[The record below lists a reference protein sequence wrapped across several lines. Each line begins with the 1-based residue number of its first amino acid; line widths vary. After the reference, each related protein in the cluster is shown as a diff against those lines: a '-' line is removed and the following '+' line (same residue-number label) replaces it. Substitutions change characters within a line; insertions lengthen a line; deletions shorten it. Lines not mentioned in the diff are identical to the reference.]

1 MNHPAGPE
9 RRSCVLW
16 SRNLPV
22 ALCLS
27 LWTLASG
34 CGGERDASPAAAAD
48 RPAPDEPWFTDRAK
62 DSGLDFV
69 HVNGASGQLFIPEIL
84 APGSALF
91 DFDNDGDLDIFIP
104 QGRLLGGRTGGAA
117 PLQVPGS
124 PPPQSRLYRN
134 DLQIRADGSRALS
147 FTDVTQESGIQ
158 VQGYPMG
165 AAAADV
171 NNDGCVD
178 LFVTGF
184 GRNHLFR
191 NGCDGSFTDIWKDR
205 APDWAVSASFLD
217 YDRDGWLDLY
227 VGNYVHYSLD
237 IATKCQ
243 ALSGEPDYC
252 TPQAFR
258 AQTHRLYRNTG
269 GGAFVDVTARAL
281 SGNSAGPALGVSTAD
296 FNQDGWI
303 DLYVANDGAANML
316 WMNQR
321 DGTFRDAAL
330 LAGAAL
336 SAEGKPEGSMGVDA
350 GDFDNDGDEDLFMTH
365 LPDEGNNLYVN
376 DGSGVFEDQSTRSG
390 LGPLSLGY
398 TGFGTAWFDYDNDGW
413 LDLMAANGAVSLKS
427 MRGSGQFPYNEPNR
441 LFRNLAN
448 GRFEDVTSA
457 AGPVF
462 QLSEVS
468 RGASFGDIDND
479 GDTDVLVTN
488 NNGPVRLLLNGI
500 GQRRHWLG
508 LRLVGAGVARDMI
521 GARVAVTGAGGRT
534 LWRRARSDGS
544 YASANDPRV
553 LFGLGDAAGAVGVRV
568 IWPDGAS
575 EEWNGQTI
583 DRWTTLER
591 GTGR

>member
-9 RRSCVLW
+9 HRRPRVLRSRNCPIALCLVLW
-16 SRNLPV
+16 SF
-22 ALCLS
+22 
-27 LWTLASG
+27 ASG
-34 CGGERDASPAAAAD
+34 CRGDQVPEEGNPTTAARSTD
-48 RPAPDEPWFTDRAK
+48 DEPWFTDQAK
-62 DSGLDFV
+62 DAGLDFV
-69 HVNGASGQLFIPEIL
+69 HVNGASGHLFIPEIL
-84 APGSALF
+84 APGAALF

-104 QGRLLGGRTGGAA
+104 QGQMLGVAGGASA
-117 PLQVPGS
+117 PPM
-124 PPPQSRLYRN
+124 PPRSRLYRN
-134 DLQIRADGSRALS
+134 DLQIRPDGTRTLA
-147 FTDVTQESGIQ
+147 FTDVTRESRIQ

-191 NGCDGSFTDIWKDR
+191 NGCDGSFTDIWKNR
-205 APDWAVSASFLD
+205 AADWAVSASFFD

-227 VGNYVHYSLD
+227 VGNYVHYDLD
-237 IATKCQ
+237 TSTKCT

-258 AQTHRLYRNTG
+258 AQSHRLYRNSG
-269 GGAFVDVTARAL
+269 NGAFVDVTASAL
-281 SGNSAGPALGVSTAD
+281 SGNTAGPALGVTTAD

-303 DLYVANDGAANML
+303 DIYVANDGAANML
-316 WMNQR
+316 WMNQK
-321 DGTFRDAAL
+321 DGTFRDAAV
-330 LAGAAL
+330 LAGVAL
-336 SAEGKPEGSMGVDA
+336 SPEGKPEGSMGVDA
-350 GDFDNDGDEDLFMTH
+350 GDFDNDGDEDLYMTH

-376 DGSGVFEDQSTRSG
+376 DGSGMFEDQSARSA

-413 LDLMAANGAVSLKS
+413 LDILAVNGAVSLKA
-427 MRGSGQFPYNEPNR
+427 MRGGDRISYNEPNR
-441 LFRNLAN
+441 LFRNLLN
-448 GRFEDVTSA
+448 GRFEDVTSR
-457 AGPVF
+457 AGGVF

-468 RGASFGDIDND
+468 RGASFGDVDND
-479 GDTDVLVTN
+479 GDMDVLVTT
-488 NNGPVRLLLNGI
+488 NNGPVHLLINGV
-500 GQRRHWLG
+500 GNRRHWLG
-508 LRLVGAGVARDMI
+508 LRLVGAGVTRRDMI
-521 GARVAVTGAGGRT
+521 GARVAVTGAGART

-553 LFGLGDAAGAVGVRV
+553 LFGVGNSTGPVSVRV
-568 IWPDGAS
+568 LWPDGAS
-575 EEWNGQTI
+575 EEWSGVTT

>member
-9 RRSCVLW
+9 RRSFVLW

-34 CGGERDASPAAAAD
+34 CGGEPVAPPGAAAG
-48 RPAPDEPWFTDRAK
+48 RSAPDEPWFTDRAK

-84 APGSALF
+84 APGSAFF

-124 PPPQSRLYRN
+124 TPPQSRLYRN

-147 FTDVTQESGIQ
+147 FTDVTQESRIQ
-158 VQGYPMG
+158 VPGYPMG

-227 VGNYVHYSLD
+227 VGNYVHYGLD
-237 IATKCQ
+237 TTTKCQ

-258 AQTHRLYRNTG
+258 PQTHRLYRNAG
-269 GGAFVDVTARAL
+269 GGSFVDVTARAL
-281 SGNSAGPALGVSTAD
+281 SGTTAGPALGVSTAD

-376 DGSGVFEDQSTRSG
+376 DGSGMFEDQSTRSG

-413 LDLMAANGAVSLKS
+413 LDLLAANGAVSLKS

-448 GRFEDVTSA
+448 GRFEDVTSG

-521 GARVAVTGAGGRT
+521 GSRVAVTGAAGRT

-553 LFGLGDAAGAVGVRV
+553 LFGLGDVAGAVGVRV

-575 EEWNGQTI
+575 EEWSGVTI